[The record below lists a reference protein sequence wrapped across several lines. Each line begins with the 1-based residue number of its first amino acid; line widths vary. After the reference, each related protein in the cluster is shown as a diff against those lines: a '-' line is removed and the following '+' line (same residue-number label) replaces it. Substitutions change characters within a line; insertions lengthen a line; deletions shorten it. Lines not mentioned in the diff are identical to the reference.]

1 MEERKMKK
9 ALLTVLFLW
18 IGGIAVLFSQVVRVA
33 VLHFDPPV
41 NQETIYSIYT
51 NLDGSIT
58 RPQQYEGLIGFTRA
72 DFSVQITDNSYGAL
86 TSEVLFSNYT
96 FSKQE
101 ITLGEG
107 VPEGGRPGGAPPGG
121 GGTAPGGPG
130 GGGPGYSVGPGT
142 PAKEESTD
150 GIKQYPGPG
159 GPGGPGGGGPAP
171 GGEEVG
177 GRKLDISE
185 LLKQKL
191 IVVQNSRC
199 EVLGSRGVELVRVK
213 EEDVASQSLDQLME
227 LFYTCYLPDKP
238 VVLGESWFNTYYY
251 TLLGVRKKL
260 PIEMKFT
267 VWPRFQIATLAGG
280 LSPDEDVS
288 AALRSPGRFFLAR
301 QLLNTRFDNQPGYTI
316 YDLYNVV
323 IFTMSGA
330 NHFDDSEVEE
340 TQTRRIERSFKGKIS
355 MGGVA
360 VYDYEH
366 SYFTLLSITQYVD
379 YWKIEKEIPL
389 QATLAEEEEPVKTRM
404 LVNYRL
410 DFDALLRAFEPAERE
425 LPSS

>member
-1 MEERKMKK
+1 MKK
-9 ALLTVLFLW
+9 SLSVVIFLML
-18 IGGIAVLFSQVVRVA
+18 GGGAVLFSQVVRVA
-33 VLHFDPPV
+33 VLRFDPAV
-41 NQETIYSIYT
+41 NQEAIYSIYT
-51 NLDGSIT
+51 ALDGSIT
-58 RPQQYEGLIGFTRA
+58 RPQQYEGLIGFTQA
-72 DFSVQITDNSYGAL
+72 DFSIQTTDNSYGAL

-101 ITLGEG
+101 ISLGEG
-107 VPEGGRPGGAPPGG
+107 VPGERGPGGTPGAG
-121 GGTAPGGPG
+121 GGTPPGGPG
-130 GGGPGYSVGPGT
+130 GGGPGYSTGLVT
-142 PAKEESTD
+142 PAKGEPKD

-159 GPGGPGGGGPAP
+159 PGPGPSPGPGPGGGGPAP
-171 GGEEVG
+171 GGEAVG

-213 EEDVASQSLDQLME
+213 EEDVSSQSLDQLME
-227 LFYTCYLPDKP
+227 LFYTCYMPDKP
-238 VVLGESWFNTYYY
+238 VVLGETWYNTYYY
-251 TLLGVRKKL
+251 TLLGVRKKI

-267 VWPRFQIATLAGG
+267 VWPRFQISTFGG

-288 AALRSPGRFFLAR
+288 AALRSPGRFFFAR

-316 YDLYNVV
+316 YNLYNVA

-330 NHFDDSEVEE
+330 NHFDDSEVEQ
-340 TQTRRIERSFKGKIS
+340 TQTRRIERSFRGKIS

-366 SYFTLLSITQYVD
+366 SYFVLLSITQYVD
-379 YWKIEKEIPL
+379 YWKVEKEIPL
-389 QATLAEEEEPVKTRM
+389 QATLAEEEEPVKVRM

-410 DFDALLRAFEPAERE
+410 DFDALLRAFEPAETE